1 MAHLC
6 TDDILKYKSQIESV
20 YIHDKFS
27 IENIFSACYASLKR
41 MGKKDKDEDKRKSLR
56 FDCVLP
62 AEVVEL
68 KGKQN
73 LIGRATI
80 KDFSNVGLKL
90 TVNFNL
96 EPRSPMDLK
105 LYLPEKRL
113 STSVSGEI
121 SWSKFKDKK
130 LEIGLKIKDMDKKL
144 KKEILDWISPSWTQ
158 ETKEEKK

>member
-1 MAHLC
+1 
-6 TDDILKYKSQIESV
+6 
-20 YIHDKFS
+20 
-27 IENIFSACYASLKR
+27 
-41 MGKKDKDEDKRKSLR
+41 MGKKDKDEDKRKFLR

-68 KGKQN
+68 KGKKN
-73 LIGRATI
+73 IIGRATV
-80 KDFSNVGLKL
+80 KDFSNIGLKL

-105 LYLPEKRL
+105 LYLPEKKL
-113 STSVSGEI
+113 TTSVSGEI
-121 SWSKFKDKK
+121 SWSRFKDKK

-158 ETKEEKK
+158 ETEEEKKEK